1 MSETIGQNQ
10 GRLRIAIAGCHRM
23 LKPVPGSHNFAAA
36 FHAVPETEV
45 KAVFDRG
52 ADTRAQ
58 FVDCWRDVWNG
69 IRTYDDYT
77 RMLEEIKPDLVCI
90 ATRQTLH
97 AEQIELAVQA
107 GVRGILC
114 DKPLATS
121 LAEMDR
127 ITSACQNVPLLF
139 ALDRRWMARYQ
150 FLLKLIADGAIGAI
164 TSIVGY
170 GLPNLINH
178 GCHWY
183 DTLLALAGE
192 PEPVWVSGLVDDV
205 SKEPPDSY
213 RRMDPPGRSQI
224 GLANGVVIY
233 VTPAGRQIS
242 FEVVG
247 EKGRLFLLRDA
258 KESFIWLEDA
268 SSLGSESSLR
278 QLELPG
284 ETEQWPA
291 GKAMVRNLVQAVK
304 TGGRTSC
311 DVEHARRATEIG
323 FAIHASSAHGG
334 VKVNLPLAERSSR
347 IESFPWGNE

>member
-1 MSETIGQNQ
+1 MTETMEQNQ
-10 GRLRIAIAGCHRM
+10 GQLRVAIAGCHRM
-23 LKPVPGSHNFAAA
+23 VTLTPGSHNFATA
-36 FHAVPETEV
+36 FNAVPDTQV
-45 KAVFDRG
+45 VAVFDRG
-52 ADTRAQ
+52 TDTRVQ
-58 FVDCWRDVWNG
+58 FVDCWRDVWG
-69 IRTYDDYT
+69 SIPTYDDYP

-97 AEQIELAVQA
+97 AEQIELAVRV

-121 LAEMDR
+121 LAETDR
-127 ITSACQNVPLLF
+127 IASACQNVPLLF

-150 FLLKLIADGAIGAI
+150 FLRKLIADGAIGAI

-183 DTLLALAGE
+183 DTLLALAGASK
-192 PEPVWVSGLVDDV
+192 PAWVSGLVDDL
-205 SKEPPDSY
+205 SGTPPNSSQ
-213 RRMDPPGRSQI
+213 RMDPTGRGQI
-224 GLANGVVIY
+224 GLANGVVLY
-233 VTPAGRQIS
+233 VTPAGGHIS
-242 FEVVG
+242 FEIVG
-247 EKGRLFLLRDA
+247 EKGRLFLLKDA
-258 KESFIWLEDA
+258 RESFIWLD
-268 SSLGSESSLR
+268 SSDGSSNL
-278 QLELPG
+278 QPLEMPE

-291 GKAMVRNLVQAVK
+291 GKAMVRDLVQAVQ

-311 DVEHARRATEIG
+311 DVEHAQHATEIG

-334 VKVNLPLAERSSR
+334 IKVVLPLVERSFR